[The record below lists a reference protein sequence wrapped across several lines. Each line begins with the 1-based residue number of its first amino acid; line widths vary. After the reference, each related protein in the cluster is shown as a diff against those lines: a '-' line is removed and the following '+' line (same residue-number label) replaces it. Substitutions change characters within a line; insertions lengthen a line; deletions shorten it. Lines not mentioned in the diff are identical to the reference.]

1 MAASYSMGGEAN
13 LVQHIASDTH
23 SIEDGHLEGG
33 GGGVLSLVA
42 MVHSEALTL
51 TTTG

>member
-33 GGGVLSLVA
+33 GGVLSLVA